1 MAEEE
6 TAAELVVLLEQADQ
20 PVVTFD
26 RSTVTLDALQ
36 RAAYT
41 LAALMSV
48 DIRCVEDDYVCRLFP
63 CSVGADPAE
72 LSHRLRREVL
82 DQTLRARIGEQTE
95 PIRNLIFALAFSR
108 TGLAGDE
115 DPPP

>member
-1 MAEEE
+1 MEP
-6 TAAELVVLLEQADQ
+6 VDS
-20 PVVTFD
+20 PVVSFD

-36 RAAYT
+36 RAGYA

-48 DIRCVEDDYVCRLFP
+48 DIRCVDDDYVCRLYP

-72 LSHRLRREVL
+72 LSHRIRREVL
-82 DQTLRARIGEQTE
+82 DQMLRARIGQQTE

-115 DPPP
+115 EPPP